1 MADILVVDDDELM
14 IELISDLLI
23 DEGHDVRSAM
33 DGHAG
38 LDAIAKAV
46 PALLILDMSMP
57 GMDGFQVAK
66 TLKANTATAS
76 LPIIAFTG
84 MDTSGDYDAA
94 YKAGCSAFI
103 SKPLNPAQLIE
114 VVERLLQ
121 KPAS

>member
-46 PALLILDMSMP
+46 PSLLVLDMSMP

-66 TLKANTATAS
+66 TLKASPATAS

>member
-14 IELISDLLI
+14 VELISDLLI

-66 TLKANTATAS
+66 TLKANAATAS

-121 KPAS
+121 KIAS

>member
-57 GMDGFQVAK
+57 GMDGYQVAQ
-66 TLKANTATAS
+66 TLRANPRTAE

-84 MDTSGDYDAA
+84 MDASGDYDAA
-94 YKAGCSAFI
+94 YTAGCNAFI
-103 SKPLNPAQLIE
+103 SKPLNPAQLTE
-114 VVERLLQ
+114 VVERLLP
-121 KPAS
+121 KIAS

>member
-33 DGHAG
+33 DGHSG
-38 LDAIAKAV
+38 LEAIAKVV
-46 PALLILDMSMP
+46 PDLLILDMSMP
-57 GMDGFQVAK
+57 GMDGYKVAQI
-66 TLKANTATAS
+66 LRGGPRTAA

-84 MDTSGDYDAA
+84 LDTSDDYDAA

-103 SKPLNPAQLIE
+103 AKPLQPAQLIE
-114 VVERLLQ
+114 VVARLAP
-121 KPAS
+121 KAG